1 MFCLVTT
8 AVCVMTLAAN
18 AQDLR
23 HEGHA
28 NAEGPPLSLRAALDE
43 AVENNPELAELRS
56 RVKTARLRPGQER
69 FLPPPMLEAQ
79 IWQWP
84 INTINPWNT
93 NMFMFMATQDLPGRG
108 KRALRETLATKDV
121 GLADLDVAVRARQVV
136 NEVKQAYADLFIA
149 RRAIDIHLAMVDLL
163 RQFADVSEAKY
174 TTGRTSQQDVLKASL
189 ELSRMHDDLVKVQQQ
204 ADFARLRLNVLMNRE
219 PDAAIG
225 ALAEA
230 TEQKLITPLVELQRR
245 ALDSQPELRMSQAQI
260 EQAEAQLAV
269 ARGEYKPDFSIG
281 GGYQLMPGQT
291 DGWLGKVAMTWPRAP
306 WSRGRIDAHVA
317 EAASAVETAKARKRS
332 TESMVKLAVQQAYV
346 RVGAAEERALLLRTT
361 ILPQSRQTLDVSRIA
376 YQTSRVEFLEM
387 LDSART
393 LLDAQLEYERA
404 VSDLQQARADLER
417 AIGTELTPD
426 MTVPVVA
433 SEVRP

>member
-1 MFCLVTT
+1 
-8 AVCVMTLAAN
+8 
-18 AQDLR
+18 
-23 HEGHA
+23 
-28 NAEGPPLSLRAALDE
+28 
-43 AVENNPELAELRS
+43 
-56 RVKTARLRPGQER
+56 
-69 FLPPPMLEAQ
+69 
-79 IWQWP
+79 
-84 INTINPWNT
+84 
-93 NMFMFMATQDLPGRG
+93 
-108 KRALRETLATKDV
+108 
-121 GLADLDVAVRARQVV
+121 
-136 NEVKQAYADLFIA
+136 
-149 RRAIDIHLAMVDLL
+149 
-163 RQFADVSEAKY
+163 
-174 TTGRTSQQDVLKASL
+174 
-189 ELSRMHDDLVKVQQQ
+189 MHDDLVKVQQQ

-230 TEQKLITPLVELQRR
+230 TEQKLITPLTELQRR

-269 ARGEYKPDFSIG
+269 ARAEYKPDFSIG
-281 GGYQLMPGQT
+281 AGYQLMPGQT
-291 DGWLGKVAMTWPRAP
+291 DGWLGKVAMTWPGAP

-317 EAASAVETAKARKRS
+317 EAASAIETAKARRRS

-361 ILPQSRQTLDVSRIA
+361 ILPQSRHTVDVSRIA

-404 VSDLQQARADLER
+404 VSDLQQALADLER

-426 MTVPVVA
+426 MTAPVVA

>member
-1 MFCLVTT
+1 
-8 AVCVMTLAAN
+8 
-18 AQDLR
+18 
-23 HEGHA
+23 
-28 NAEGPPLSLRAALDE
+28 
-43 AVENNPELAELRS
+43 
-56 RVKTARLRPGQER
+56 VKTARLRPGQER

-121 GLADLDVAVRARQVV
+121 GLAELDVAVRARQVV

-230 TEQKLITPLVELQRR
+230 TEQKLITPLTELQRR

-269 ARGEYKPDFSIG
+269 ARAEYKPDFSIG
-281 GGYQLMPGQT
+281 AGYQLMPGQT

-361 ILPQSRQTLDVSRIA
+361 ILPQSRHTVDVSRIA

-404 VSDLQQARADLER
+404 VSELQQALADLER

-426 MTVPVVA
+426 MTAPVVA

>member
-28 NAEGPPLSLRAALDE
+28 NAAGPPLTLRAAVDE
-43 AVENNPELAELRS
+43 AVENNPELALLRAQLH
-56 RVKTARLRPGQER
+56 TARLRPGQER

-93 NMFMFMATQDLPGRG
+93 NMFMFTATQDVPGRG
-108 KRALRETLATKDV
+108 KRALRETLAAKDA

-136 NEVKQAYADLFIA
+136 DEVKQAYADLFIA
-149 RRAIDIHLAMVDLL
+149 RRAIDIHLAMVDVL

-174 TTGRTSQQDVLKASL
+174 TTGRSSQHDVLKASL
-189 ELSRMHDDLVKVQQQ
+189 ELSRMHDDLVKFQQQ
-204 ADFARLRLNVLMNRE
+204 ADLARLRLNVLMNRE

-230 TEQKLITPLVELQRR
+230 TEQKLIVPIADLQRA
-245 ALDSQPELRMSQAQI
+245 ALDAQPELRMSQAQI

-269 ARGEYKPDFSIG
+269 ARSDYKPDFSVG

-291 DGWLGKVAMTWPRAP
+291 DGWLGKVAITWPRAP
-306 WSRGRIDAHVA
+306 WSRGRIDARVA
-317 EAASAVETAKARKRS
+317 EAASVVETAKARKRS

-346 RVGAAEERALLLRTT
+346 RVGAAQERALLLRTT
-361 ILPQSRQTLDVSRIA
+361 ILPQSRQTLDVSRMS
-376 YQTSRVEFLEM
+376 YQTDRVEFLAM
-387 LDSART
+387 LDNART

-404 VSDLQQARADLER
+404 VSDLQQALADLER
-417 AIGTELTPD
+417 AIGSELTPG
-426 MTVPVVA
+426 MTVPVVGN
-433 SEVRP
+433 EVKR

>member
-1 MFCLVTT
+1 
-8 AVCVMTLAAN
+8 
-18 AQDLR
+18 
-23 HEGHA
+23 
-28 NAEGPPLSLRAALDE
+28 
-43 AVENNPELAELRS
+43 
-56 RVKTARLRPGQER
+56 VKTASLRPGQER

-121 GLADLDVAVRARQVV
+121 GLAELDVAVRARQVV

-230 TEQKLITPLVELQRR
+230 TEQKLITPLTELQRR

-269 ARGEYKPDFSIG
+269 ARAEYKPDFSIG
-281 GGYQLMPGQT
+281 AGYQLMPGQT

-306 WSRGRIDAHVA
+306 WSRGRNDAHVA

-361 ILPQSRQTLDVSRIA
+361 ILPQSRHTVDVSRIA

-404 VSDLQQARADLER
+404 VSDLQQALADLER
-417 AIGTELTPD
+417 AIGTDLTPD